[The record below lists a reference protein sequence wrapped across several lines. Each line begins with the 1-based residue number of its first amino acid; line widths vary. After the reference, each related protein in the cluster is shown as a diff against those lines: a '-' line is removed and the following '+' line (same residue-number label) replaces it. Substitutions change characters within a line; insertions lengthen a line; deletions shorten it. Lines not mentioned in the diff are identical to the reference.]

1 MKTTSRKRMAMSGVL
16 AATLVGGAGML
27 MSPSTL
33 AQTSPAAPAAPTA
46 EKLPSGMDV
55 INKFIDATGGK
66 DAYQQRTSY
75 ITKGKFEIPMAGV
88 TGDMTIYMQAPNK
101 MAMNLDLGAFGSQQ
115 TVTNGTDAWE
125 ISTMAGPRLLTDAE
139 RASLQ
144 RQAAFDSQTNP
155 EKYYTSIETVQKT
168 EFAGEPAYEVTL
180 TSKDGATVTQYYSVE
195 SSLLIGQS
203 SKEQTQMGE
212 VESTVTMSD
221 YRDAG
226 GVKVPFK
233 TVIEIPSM
241 GMTQNLTI
249 TNVDTETEIDPAVFA
264 MPDEIK
270 QLKDQQEK

>member
-27 MSPSTL
+27 MSPSSL
-33 AQTSPAAPAAPTA
+33 AQSAPTAPTAPNA
-46 EKLPSGMDV
+46 EKLPSGMDI
-55 INKFIDATGGK
+55 INKFVDATGGK

-75 ITKGKFEIPMAGV
+75 ITKANLEIPMAGI
-88 TGDMTIYMQAPNK
+88 TADMTIYMQAPNK
-101 MAMNLDLGAFGSQQ
+101 MATKLDLGQFGSQQ
-115 TVTNGTDAWE
+115 TVTDGTDAWE
-125 ISTMAGPRLLTDAE
+125 ISTMTGPRLLTDAE
-139 RASLQ
+139 KASLQ
-144 RQAAFDSQTNP
+144 RQAAFDVQFNP
-155 EKYYTSIETVQKT
+155 EKYYESIETVQKT
-168 EFAGEPAYEVTL
+168 EFADEPAYEVKL
-180 TSKDGATVTQYYSVE
+180 TTKDGNTVTQYYSVE
-195 SSLLIGQS
+195 SSLLLGQS

-212 VESTVTMSD
+212 MESTVTMSD

-249 TNVDTETEIDPAVFA
+249 TNIDTETKIDPAVFA

-270 QLKDQQEK
+270 QLKDQQKK

>member
-33 AQTSPAAPAAPTA
+33 AQTAPSAPAAPTA
-46 EKLPSGMDV
+46 EKLPSGLDI
-55 INKFIDATGGK
+55 INKFVDATGGK
-66 DAYQQRTSY
+66 EAHEQRTSY
-75 ITKGKFEIPMAGV
+75 ITKAKLEIPMAGL
-88 TGDMTIYMQAPNK
+88 TADMTIYMQAPNK
-101 MAMNLDLGAFGSQQ
+101 MATKLDLGAFGSQQ

-168 EFAGEPAYEVTL
+168 EFAGEPAYEVKL